1 MKQKDLAIII
11 VICVLAGIVS
21 LIVAH
26 LVFAT
31 PKDRQQK
38 VEVVEAI
45 STDFP
50 IPDNK
55 YFNTNSINPTQ
66 LIRIADNSNQTPFN
80 TTNQ

>member
-1 MKQKDLAIII
+1 MKQKDIAIII
-11 VICVLAGIVS
+11 VVCVLAGIVS
-21 LIVAH
+21 LVVAH

-45 STDFP
+45 STEFP
-50 IPDNK
+50 IPSTK